1 MNISKSLILILALFT
16 LSVSCGAS
24 SQQAKS
30 EVDNAINNTELP
42 RSTPAQEGV
51 DPDAISQFVK
61 TLMAVPQTD
70 IHHVMVVRHGKV
82 IAEAHP
88 APFTQEDVHTLY
100 SCSKTFTMLAVG
112 MLVDEG
118 KLSVNDK
125 VIDLLPDK
133 APKAK
138 SAALKAMTVKHLL
151 TMTAGIKPSLEL
163 RQEVRIGHAH
173 GLLSL

>member
-1 MNISKSLILILALFT
+1 MLVAV
-16 LSVSCGAS
+16 SVSCVAS
-24 SQQAKS
+24 SQQSKS
-30 EVDNAINNTELP
+30 EGEKPAKNTVLP

-51 DPDAISQFVK
+51 DPIAIGQFVDA
-61 TLMAVPQTD
+61 LMAVPETN

-88 APFTQEDVHTLY
+88 EPFHKDDVHTLY
-100 SCSKTFTMLAVG
+100 SCSKTFTMLAIG
-112 MLVDEG
+112 MLVADG

-133 APKAK
+133 APKVK

-151 TMTAGIKPSLEL
+151 TMGSHMARTTCHQAGQIP
-163 RQEVRIGHAH
+163 V
-173 GLLSL
+173 